1 MKERKFILKIIKH
14 VEREFGV
21 IAYGYK
27 WTNPSRTHS
36 VWNICINN
44 YELYMADKRFKA
56 IANVYHKAWRKT
68 FPDNLRMGFCYC
80 EPKESKLLELAE
92 QDNLV
97 MNFD

>member
-14 VEREFGV
+14 IEREFGV

-27 WTNPSRTHS
+27 WTNTPDTFS

-56 IANVYHKAWRKT
+56 ISKVYHIAWRKS

-80 EPKESKLLELAE
+80 EPKESKLLELAD